1 MKSKDQ
7 QLLEEAYQLILE
19 SHVPFSGSEEDIV
32 YIDDLSGNVEKIRQA
47 AHDGRKIVLKHVA
60 HRDDLQEMGVNV
72 SDSTYYLFDRP
83 TDFTQ
88 PALILH

>member
-19 SHVPFSGSEEDIV
+19 SHVPFTGSEEDIIYV
-32 YIDDLSGNVEKIRQA
+32 DDLSGNVEKLRQA
-47 AHDGRKIVLKHVA
+47 VHDGRGVVLKHVA
-60 HRDDLQEMGVNV
+60 HKDDLQEMGVNV
-72 SDSTYYLFDRP
+72 SVSTYYLFDRA